1 MAAECVSLISTSAD
15 FLDLYAVQKGDAV
28 LAMIIIDQY
37 KDEPLWTCFRLML
50 EAQIAKSVVCN
61 GVALSFAIEGL
72 GAVYLLTS

>member
-1 MAAECVSLISTSAD
+1 
-15 FLDLYAVQKGDAV
+15 
-28 LAMIIIDQY
+28 MIIIDQY